1 MHVKVQMS
9 EDKGGTIL
17 TAIEDYRVMG
27 MYTKTYNKWYVSE
40 MRRESLNKGMA
51 KCKVHVYTRMIMF
64 DHSMGKYKDV
74 KPEESVKWGKKSVF
88 VLCDAGDIID
98 VVQKLSAT

>member
-1 MHVKVQMS
+1 MN
-9 EDKGGTIL
+9 EDKGGTVLIV
-17 TAIEDYRVMG
+17 IEDYCVMG

-40 MRRESLNKGMA
+40 TRSESQKKGMA
-51 KCKVHVYTRMIMF
+51 KSKVRVYMKMIMS
-64 DHSMGKYKDV
+64 DHSVGKYKDV

-88 VLCDAGDIID
+88 VLCNAGDIID

>member
-1 MHVKVQMS
+1 MS
-9 EDKGGTIL
+9 KDKGGTIL

-40 MRRESLNKGMA
+40 TRSESWKKGMA
-51 KCKVHVYTRMIMF
+51 KGKVRVYMRMIMF
-64 DHSMGKYKDV
+64 DHSVGKYKDV
-74 KPEESVKWGKKSVF
+74 KPEESVKWGKRSVF